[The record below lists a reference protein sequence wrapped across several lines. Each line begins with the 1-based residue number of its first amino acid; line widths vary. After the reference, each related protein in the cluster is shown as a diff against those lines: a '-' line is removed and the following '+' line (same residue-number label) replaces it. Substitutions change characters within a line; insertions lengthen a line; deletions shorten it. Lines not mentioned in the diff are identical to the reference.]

1 MQQAHYSER
10 YSSSFAQAKYGF
22 ADASTQGKFSL
33 LAVGVDVACPFIRD
47 FEKTSP
53 VNTSIQRSVIHP
65 SIPST
70 VSRLVTRLNVAKHDS
85 FNFERSSPPYA
96 RTKQSFAHLRIQSMA
111 FRLAIGSSNTRLFS
125 TSGFTLVELIVTIA
139 VLAILVIMAAPSFA
153 TMYSRQKLESSAR
166 ELVMKISE
174 TRSQAVLLR
183 QSTGLCLASLS
194 DDDCATAIAIP
205 KDETQRIFIARLDS
219 GVTSANASATSLSF
233 RRNGSLAAQKDFI
246 LERQN
251 LSYCIRVGV
260 IGDTTIKEGA
270 CT

>member
-1 MQQAHYSER
+1 MFVKTKRFVHMEDCMQQAYDDLQSR
-10 YSSSFAQAKYGF
+10 VTA
-22 ADASTQGKFSL
+22 
-33 LAVGVDVACPFIRD
+33 
-47 FEKTSP
+47 
-53 VNTSIQRSVIHP
+53 
-65 SIPST
+65 
-70 VSRLVTRLNVAKHDS
+70 SRLMIGSSVVQLHP
-85 FNFERSSPPYA
+85 FNFECSSPSCA
-96 RTKQSFAHLRIQSMA
+96 QTKQSFVHLRTRSLA
-111 FRLAIGSSNTRLFS
+111 SRLAIGSSNTRLFPI
-125 TSGFTLVELIVTIA
+125 SGFTLVELIITIA
-139 VLAILVIMAAPSFA
+139 ILAIIALMAAPSFT

-174 TRSQAVLLR
+174 ARSQAVLLR
-183 QSTGLCLASLS
+183 QSTGVCLASLS

-205 KDETQRIFIARLDS
+205 KEETQRIFIARLDH
-219 GVTSANASATSLSF
+219 GVTSANSSSTNLSF

>member
-1 MQQAHYSER
+1 MQQAYDDLQSR
-10 YSSSFAQAKYGF
+10 VTA
-22 ADASTQGKFSL
+22 
-33 LAVGVDVACPFIRD
+33 
-47 FEKTSP
+47 
-53 VNTSIQRSVIHP
+53 
-65 SIPST
+65 
-70 VSRLVTRLNVAKHDS
+70 SRLMIGSSVVQLHP
-85 FNFERSSPPYA
+85 FNFECSSPSCA
-96 RTKQSFAHLRIQSMA
+96 QTKQSFVHLRTRSLA
-111 FRLAIGSSNTRLFS
+111 SRLAIGSSNTRLFPI
-125 TSGFTLVELIVTIA
+125 SGFTLVELIITIA
-139 VLAILVIMAAPSFA
+139 ILAIIALMAAPSFT

-174 TRSQAVLLR
+174 ARSQAVLLR
-183 QSTGLCLASLS
+183 QSTGVCLASLS

-205 KDETQRIFIARLDS
+205 KEETQRIFIARLDH
-219 GVTSANASATSLSF
+219 GVTSANSSSTNLSF

>member
-10 YSSSFAQAKYGF
+10 YSLSFAQAKYGF

-47 FEKTSP
+47 FEITSP
-53 VNTSIQRSVIHP
+53 VNTAIQHSVIHP

-70 VSRLVTRLNVAKHDS
+70 VSRLVTRLNVAKHHP
-85 FNFERSSPPYA
+85 FNFEHSSSSCA
-96 RTKQSFAHLRIQSMA
+96 QTKHSFVHPR
-111 FRLAIGSSNTRLFS
+111 
-125 TSGFTLVELIVTIA
+125 SGFTLVELIVTIA
-139 VLAILVIMAAPSFA
+139 VLAIIVIMAAPSFA

>member
-1 MQQAHYSER
+1 MQQAHDDLQSCAQKEHSFID
-10 YSSSFAQAKYGF
+10 SS
-22 ADASTQGKFSL
+22 T
-33 LAVGVDVACPFIRD
+33 R
-47 FEKTSP
+47 
-53 VNTSIQRSVIHP
+53 SIA
-65 SIPST
+65 
-70 VSRLVTRLNVAKHDS
+70 SRLTVV
-85 FNFERSSPPYA
+85 
-96 RTKQSFAHLRIQSMA
+96 
-111 FRLAIGSSNTRLFS
+111 SSNTRLFP

-139 VLAILVIMAAPSFA
+139 IVAIIAVMAAPSFA

-174 TRSQAVLLR
+174 ARSQAVLLR
-183 QSTGLCLASLS
+183 QTTGLCLATLS

-205 KDETQRIFIARLDS
+205 KNETQRIFIARLDS
-219 GVTSANASATSLSF
+219 GVASANTSATSLSF

-246 LERQN
+246 LERNN

>member
-1 MQQAHYSER
+1 M
-10 YSSSFAQAKYGF
+10 
-22 ADASTQGKFSL
+22 
-33 LAVGVDVACPFIRD
+33 
-47 FEKTSP
+47 
-53 VNTSIQRSVIHP
+53 
-65 SIPST
+65 PST
-70 VSRLVTRLNVAKHDS
+70 VSRLVTRLNVAKYDS
-85 FNFERSSPPYA
+85 FNFEHSSLSCA
-96 RTKQSFAHLRIQSMA
+96 QTKQSFVHLRTQSIA
-111 FRLAIGSSNTRLFS
+111 SRLAIGSSNTRLFS